1 MSAKEKATV
10 AGKPVELW
18 DLSEL
23 DAAGADKKR
32 SVFAGGAKAK
42 ETDTA
47 KPAVPNRIDF
57 GAHSEALVQQQPQV
71 RQRWV
76 PLIGLA
82 FFATLL
88 LWASI
93 AKIDQVTRGHGKVI
107 PASGVQRIQSLE
119 GGIVDSIQVNE
130 GEMVE
135 QGQVLIQ
142 LQDTLFNSNY
152 QENAVRRDF
161 LAGRVARLQAESQGF
176 IKPDFPDLLNE
187 QNRKVE
193 TELFNIRR
201 DDFLARERAI
211 AERLSL
217 AEEEISILTNGRQ
230 SVSRLELVTSRRVAA
245 ELRGQ
250 LNTLRTT
257 QVRDAL
263 EQHDGYRSEL
273 LVLDESLKRDKDR
286 LDRTTL
292 RSPVQG
298 IVNKIHVE
306 AVGEIVDRGD
316 DMMEI
321 VPLGDSLL
329 IEANVRP
336 SDIGFIH
343 ADQPA
348 VVKFTAYEFT
358 TYGGLE
364 GTVEY
369 IGVDTVSDA
378 QGDSYY
384 PIRVR
389 ASADTLGVNR
399 DGKDLQIIPGMVA
412 EVDLLTGEKT
422 VLQYL
427 LTPINRARE
436 KALTEN

>member
-1 MSAKEKATV
+1 MSAQDKA
-10 AGKPVELW
+10 AGMNKPLDNKPIELW

-23 DAAGADKKR
+23 DTIGAGTEDVTPDK
-32 SVFAGGAKAK
+32 AQNPHQAIEHPG
-42 ETDTA
+42 
-47 KPAVPNRIDF
+47 IDF
-57 GAHSEALVQQQPQV
+57 GAHSKELARQQPQAK
-71 RQRWV
+71 QRWI
-76 PLIGLA
+76 PLIGVG
-82 FFATLL
+82 FFMVLL
-88 LWASI
+88 LWASV

-119 GGIVDSIQVNE
+119 GGIVKNIQVQE
-130 GEMVE
+130 GQMVE
-135 QGQVLIQ
+135 QGQILLQ

-152 QENAVRRDF
+152 QENAVQRDF
-161 LAGRVARLQAESQGF
+161 LAGRVARLAAESEGF
-176 IKPDFPDLLNE
+176 REPVFPESLSE
-187 QNRKVE
+187 ENRKVE
-193 TELFNIRR
+193 TALFNIRR

-211 AERLSL
+211 AERLSF

-230 SVSRLELVTSRRVAA
+230 SVSRLDLVTSRRVAA
-245 ELRGQ
+245 ELLGQ
-250 LNTLRTT
+250 LNTLRTK

-263 EQHDGYRSEL
+263 EQHDSYRSEL
-273 LVLDESLKRDKDR
+273 MVLSESLKRDKDR

-292 RSPVQG
+292 RSPVKG

-306 AVGEIVDRGD
+306 TVGEVVDRGD
-316 DMMEI
+316 DIMEI
-321 VPLGDSLL
+321 VPLKDTLL

-336 SDIGFIH
+336 ADIGFIH
-343 ADQPA
+343 ADQRA

-378 QGDSYY
+378 NGDSYY

-399 DGKDLQIIPGMVA
+399 DGQDLHIIPGMVA

-436 KALTEN
+436 KALTER